1 MVVGRSKGRHVIP
14 VDLLMPRRLLA
25 SWKKNIWF
33 VGSHMLDGAKLNS
46 MSFLLFS
53 FTRRTSH
60 GFSASPLLLGFSCH
74 KAEGSEAVVVVMV
87 VWNCERESFDS
98 LQRIPGFQTFY
109 WTTTTTECVCSLLSI
124 QQRHTRI
131 PWQGCLKG
139 VRDGKLWLSMYI
151 NTNKVWSDTRS
162 KDLLN
167 ESDWHLEGSSENI
180 LWKRHERENNWLCG
194 CSMLCISALLS
205 FEVFVQFNKSNIFG
219 LYCFADAAIILI
231 KVTTNNVQ
239 YGQKTS

>member
-14 VDLLMPRRLLA
+14 VDLLIPRRLLA
-25 SWKKNIWF
+25 SCKKNIWF

-74 KAEGSEAVVVVMV
+74 KAEGSEAVVVVV

-139 VRDGKLWLSMYI
+139 VRDGKLWVYVYKYKYSM
-151 NTNKVWSDTRS
+151 
-162 KDLLN
+162 
-167 ESDWHLEGSSENI
+167 
-180 LWKRHERENNWLCG
+180 KRYTKQGLVERERLT
-194 CSMLCISALLS
+194 
-205 FEVFVQFNKSNIFG
+205 FG
-219 LYCFADAAIILI
+219 RKFWEHPWEETR
-231 KVTTNNVQ
+231 KRE
-239 YGQKTS
+239 